1 MRIVIF
7 LKKKKNKG
15 SLKITMKKYPTSLK
29 VESILM
35 EKLKKYIEDSNQVF
49 FLIKI
54 YLFF

>member
-7 LKKKKNKG
+7 LKKKNNKG

-49 FLIKI
+49 F
-54 YLFF
+54 F